1 MAINNLEMQPGTLEL
16 LSTPPEGGNPQHTQ
30 SDSILCHEHF
40 LVAAP
45 QALEEVLDGPIC
57 RGIVL
62 AIQTTV
68 QFELPE
74 IAEEVHTAGMCLF
87 EFAHVVL
94 QVLWVYFERRVA
106 FVDLVVVGAFAQ
118 VGLFDQQVLHR
129 LYKYI
134 LQYKVNAGK
143 GAIGSVWASAVTM
156 GQAQACPIASQEAG
170 IARNGKKH

>member
-1 MAINNLEMQPGTLEL
+1 
-16 LSTPPEGGNPQHTQ
+16 
-30 SDSILCHEHF
+30 
-40 LVAAP
+40 VAAP

-94 QVLWVYFERRVA
+94 QVLWVYLERRAA

-129 LYKYI
+129 LYKIYTAI
-134 LQYKVNAGK
+134 QSQCRK
-143 GAIGSVWASAVTM
+143 GCDRICLGVSRYYGSSSSMPDSKSRSWDCSEREKTLIPKDTAEDNFFFRLRIFDIIFS
-156 GQAQACPIASQEAG
+156 
-170 IARNGKKH
+170 